1 MPVTRI
7 ILMEDYTRLP
17 LNDFLDQVSD
27 RTPTPGGGGVAA
39 AAGALACAM
48 AKMVA
53 AYSMGK
59 KTEDTVRRQ
68 VEELATRLHRADEL
82 LRASITQ
89 DAEAYTHM
97 TEAAKAAKDDPSKQP
112 AYQAAVLSAIA
123 VPMEMG
129 ATLSAALSAMDE
141 LKTPASRY
149 LLSDLGV
156 AAVIADGAA
165 QAAAYNV
172 RVNLREIADPKVK
185 AKIADD
191 IGAVL
196 THCTERRASIEAYL
210 ARHLEQ

>member
-1 MPVTRI
+1 
-7 ILMEDYTRLP
+7 MEDFTRLP

-53 AYSMGK
+53 GYSMGK
-59 KTEDTVRRQ
+59 KTEDSVRRQ
-68 VEELATRLHRADEL
+68 VEELASRLHRADEL

-89 DAEAYTHM
+89 DAEAYAHM
-97 TEAAKAAKDDPSKQP
+97 TEAAKAAKDDPSKRP
-112 AYQAAVLSAIA
+112 AYQDAILSAIA

-141 LKTPASRY
+141 LKDPASRY

-156 AAVIADGAA
+156 AAVIAAGAA
-165 QAAAYNV
+165 QAAGYSV
-172 RVNLREIADPKVK
+172 RVNLREIADPEVK
-185 AKIADD
+185 AKIAGDMD
-191 IGAVL
+191 AVIA
-196 THCTERRASIEAYL
+196 HCVERRASIEAYVGE
-210 ARHLEQ
+210 HLER